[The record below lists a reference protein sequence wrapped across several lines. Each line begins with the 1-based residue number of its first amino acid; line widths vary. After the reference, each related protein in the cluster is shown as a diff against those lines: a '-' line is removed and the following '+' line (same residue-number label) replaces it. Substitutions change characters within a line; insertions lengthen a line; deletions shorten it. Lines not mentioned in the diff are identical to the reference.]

1 MHEEELGTFFL
12 TDFLAKHFDALLWQ
26 GLGLDRHPELLD
38 MYFGNYKRVVL
49 ISQSQDASIIDRGR
63 AAARRLGLEFEH
75 RHVGLEPFSDAV
87 TSAVSVALSKRVA

>member
-1 MHEEELGTFFL
+1 VTTSIPATATLWSGTS
-12 TDFLAKHFDALLWQ
+12 TA
-26 GLGLDRHPELLD
+26 R
-38 MYFGNYKRVVL
+38 R
-49 ISQSQDASIIDRGR
+49 R

>member
-1 MHEEELGTFFL
+1 VADRPRGMGR
-12 TDFLAKHFDALLWQ
+12 
-26 GLGLDRHPELLD
+26 GLSAILSSSVPVADGGESHPELRD